1 MSWHN
6 LSGKEFDTKIKSYL
20 AGKEVSFD
28 PNAWNKMNAKLDQV
42 FPGTNSRNGS
52 NNWGLIVLVLIL
64 TVFFFWNLDQ
74 NKAFSDLRVL
84 SQTELSKNHS
94 QAATGS
100 QQSAQAPTPDYSEFT
115 ETNIESSP
123 AQRSSE
129 STTIASDHESL
140 SPASS
145 AKPKISPDRQN
156 TSPDKTHPTDL
167 ASENRAK
174 KGIESKP
181 IDAPAKSSAKK
192 STLLTTQPLED
203 LEPPSRYSPDV
214 ASTSVS
220 PQARNRNTGG
230 SGESLGIY
238 RSNAEEIMGLGPDIN
253 WMTMSSESPAGVSSV
268 EVTEPPVVKAS
279 YSRWSIGLGYA
290 PDLSLVGFSELTSPG
305 TNVGITI
312 DYRLGTK
319 WSIQTGATYAKKNY
333 VAEGEDY
340 SPPQGF
346 WYYGVVP
353 EYADATCKVID
364 IPINIRYYIKHKK
377 RHSFYASMGLST
389 YLMLRED
396 YEYDYEQYDPKLP
409 KDLQVRNENQHFLG
423 IYNFSLGYQ
432 RSLSPNWSLEIEP
445 FIKAPLSGIG
455 FGDVNLW
462 STGTFFS
469 IRYHL
474 SH

>member
-1 MSWHN
+1 MMSWHN

-52 NNWGLIVLVLIL
+52 NNWGLVVLVLIL
-64 TVFFFWNLDQ
+64 TMFFFWNLDQ
-74 NKAFSDLRVL
+74 NKAFSDLRIL
-84 SQTELSKNHS
+84 SQAELSKNHS
-94 QAATGS
+94 QAAAGS
-100 QQSAQAPTPDYSEFT
+100 QQSAQATTPDYSEFT
-115 ETNIESSP
+115 ETNNESSS
-123 AQRSSE
+123 AQGPTE
-129 STTIASDHESL
+129 STTITSDNESL
-140 SPASS
+140 NPASS

-174 KGIESKP
+174 NGIEGKP
-181 IDAPAKSSAKK
+181 IDAPAKNSAKK
-192 STLLTTQPLED
+192 STLPATQQLED
-203 LEPPSRYSPDV
+203 LETPSLYE
-214 ASTSVS
+214 AATHTSGNAQS
-220 PQARNRNTGG
+220 RHTGG
-230 SGESLGIY
+230 SGVTPDVHRGY
-238 RSNAEEIMGLGPDIN
+238 ADEIMGLGPDLY
-253 WMTMSSESPAGVSSV
+253 WMTMSSESPAEVSSV
-268 EVTEPPVVKAS
+268 EMTEPPVVKAG

-305 TNVGITI
+305 TNIGITI

-364 IPINIRYYIKHKK
+364 IPLNIRYYIKHKK

-409 KDLQVRNENQHFLG
+409 KDLQVRNENRHFLG

-455 FGDVNLW
+455 FGNVNLW

-474 SH
+474 PH